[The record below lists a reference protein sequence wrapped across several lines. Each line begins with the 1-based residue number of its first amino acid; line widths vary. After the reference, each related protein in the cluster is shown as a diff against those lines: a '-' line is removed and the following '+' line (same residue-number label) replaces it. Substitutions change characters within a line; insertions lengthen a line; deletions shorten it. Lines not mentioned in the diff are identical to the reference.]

1 MEQTIENGTLLL
13 GVRSEDTGQAAYS
26 AIPLTALAAWRELL
40 GAASDV
46 ETVGLIM
53 AAADPGVIDPDTGR
67 NAWTSAYEQLE
78 HDRLADLNQVKAASL
93 HRAFKASGALAVDG
107 RAETR
112 RLLGL
117 PETVSD
123 EYESD
128 AAEAASLALDDGS
141 TAEEDDVPDADEAT
155 PTASPDTTGLES
167 LLKAHAPQINILR
180 EQFLDD
186 ITPRI
191 TDRRNQ

>member
-1 MEQTIENGTLLL
+1 MAMEISDGMLIIRDDMGCSTH
-13 GVRSEDTGQAAYS
+13 
-26 AIPLTALAAWRELL
+26 AIPLDALAAWRELL

-46 ETVGLIM
+46 ETVELIM
-53 AAADPGVIDPDTGR
+53 KARDPGVIDPDTGR

-78 HDRLADLNQVKAASL
+78 HDRLNDLNQVRAAGL
-93 HRAFKASGALAVDG
+93 HRAFKANGALASDG

-123 EYESD
+123 GYES
-128 AAEAASLALDDGS
+128 EAVEAVSLALDDE
-141 TAEEDDVPDADEAT
+141 TIAEADETIPAT
-155 PTASPDTTGLES
+155 SPDVTGLES
-167 LLKAHAPQINILR
+167 LLKAHSPQISALR
-180 EQFLDD
+180 EQFLND